1 MLILKDREAIARI
14 ICPLAE
20 YAQECSNCRTHSGCP
35 DYWPDVADK
44 VDEIFATL
52 KELGYRKPGELL
64 GDTEDEIVLLPGT
77 YHLSK
82 PVKFGYRKPGELL
95 SNPFIKSDIRWAGY
109 QRAKE
114 DIARA
119 QAQLDKGGE

>member
-44 VDEIFATL
+44 VDGILATL

-64 GDTEDEIVLLPGT
+64 SCEEIDALPLTFERCGQT
-77 YHLSK
+77 HHNTDAHKL
-82 PVKFGYRKPGELL
+82 
-95 SNPFIKSDIRWAGY
+95 
-109 QRAKE
+109 
-114 DIARA
+114 A
-119 QAQLDKGGE
+119 QAQLDKGGA